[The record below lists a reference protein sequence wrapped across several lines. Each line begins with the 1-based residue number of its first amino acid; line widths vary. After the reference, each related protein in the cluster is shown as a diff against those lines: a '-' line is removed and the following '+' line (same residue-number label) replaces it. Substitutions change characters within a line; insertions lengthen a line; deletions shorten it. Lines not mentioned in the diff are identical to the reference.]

1 MFIATTDNIEGKSLE
16 HLGLVEGSI
25 VNTKNVGRDIMAGFK
40 NIVGGEIVS
49 YTKMMN
55 EAREVATKRIIEA
68 AEKLGAD
75 AIVGLRYSSSA
86 VMGGAAEII
95 AYGTAVKYKK

>member
-1 MFIATTDNIEGKSLE
+1 MFIVTTDNIDGKELE
-16 HLGLVEGSI
+16 HLGIVQGSI
-25 VNTKNVGRDIMAGFK
+25 VNTKNVGKDIMASFK

-55 EAREVATKRIIEA
+55 EARVKATNRMIQE
-68 AEKLGAD
+68 AEKLGAE
-75 AIVGLRYSSSA
+75 AIVGVRYASST

-95 AYGTAVKYKK
+95 AYGTAVRYKK

>member
-1 MFIATTDNIEGKSLE
+1 MFIVTTDNIEGKELE
-16 HLGLVEGSI
+16 HLGIVQGSI
-25 VNTKNVGRDIMAGFK
+25 VNTKNVGKDIMASFK

-55 EAREVATKRIIEA
+55 EAREKATNRMIEE

-75 AIVGLRYSSSA
+75 AIVGVRYASST

-95 AYGTAVKYKK
+95 AYGTAVRYKK